1 VFLFFCSGHVLS
13 ASAANAL
20 RRCFCVASV
29 LVKKVLSGI
38 VWFTAALTCM
48 LLLTAHTVSSG
59 NETATAGRCEEEE
72 HQTLQ
77 AGEDQTACMAEA
89 DLTALM
95 DQEDEPAWREEED
108 QTDTGEQ
115 GEGPKTE
122 EEGPSTM
129 AEQDQTALVNDEH
142 SHGQDIG
149 EDKGKCQEGTLDKE
163 EDDRGKC
170 QAGTLDKEEDGKGR
184 GNEPMEE
191 EDKEAEGGSRRGD
204 QLMEE
209 EDKEEE
215 GKGRGDQPME
225 EEDKEVED
233 EPEELVD
240 GKPPSRLA
248 TLIRQSSTPPDLT
261 TLTSEHL

>member
-1 VFLFFCSGHVLS
+1 
-13 ASAANAL
+13 
-20 RRCFCVASV
+20 
-29 LVKKVLSGI
+29 
-38 VWFTAALTCM
+38 M

-59 NETATAGRCEEEE
+59 NETATAGRCEEEK

-163 EDDRGKC
+163 ED
-170 QAGTLDKEEDGKGR
+170 GKGR

-191 EDKEAEGGSRRGD
+191 EDKEAEGGSKRGD
-204 QLMEE
+204 QIMEE

-248 TLIRQSSTPPDLT
+248 TLIRQSSTPPDLI